1 MVTPCKEHVELGDK
15 FSSLLLPAEL
25 CWCWIILLG
34 CNWRLKFFINGILLN
49 RSVVWQSLISSTIT
63 TLSSLSLLPAI
74 ISLQLSPLFS
84 PSWGPPL
91 FRQIKLL
98 FCRIETEI
106 LNMLNNTGQ
115 HWAADWKHYSRSDGA
130 KFLLIPRQLIYNQK
144 QSHNRDFPLELLC
157 KFPLIGSVF
166 N

>member
-1 MVTPCKEHVELGDK
+1 MSFLESLVDAGWLERIIMLGWH
-15 FSSLLLPAEL
+15 S
-25 CWCWIILLG
+25 
-34 CNWRLKFFINGILLN
+34 RLKFFINGILLN
-49 RSVVWQSLISSTIT
+49 RSVVWQSLISSNIT
-63 TLSSLSLLPAI
+63 TLSAPSLPAPI
-74 ISLQLSPLFS
+74 ISLHWSPLFNS
-84 PSWGPPL
+84 GWGPSL

-98 FCRIETEI
+98 FCRIEKEM
-106 LNMLNNTGQ
+106 LNMLNNTAVPVYCCTGQ
-115 HWAADWKHYSRSDGA
+115 HWAGDWKHYSRSDQV